1 MNSNKEYKN
10 IYTFKGYYSYDEY
23 LEIKNIVKDQRVLSV
38 GIDPMIA
45 NVNDIKSID
54 GYHGIYPLR
63 YKSQFRKVIEKE
75 LENNEKIKKYYD
87 KWGSRVYAFV
97 SNSENVQINFKEA
110 KKIGAE
116 YVISKF
122 ELNSDELILRCVEC
136 RNSLFLYQI
145 R

>member
-1 MNSNKEYKN
+1 MEW
-10 IYTFKGYYSYDEY
+10 
-23 LEIKNIVKDQRVLSV
+23 V
-38 GIDPMIA
+38 
-45 NVNDIKSID
+45 
-54 GYHGIYPLR
+54 
-63 YKSQFRKVIEKE
+63 
-75 LENNEKIKKYYD
+75 KKYYD